1 MAKKKEEKFDIVRIE
16 ISPDDLCANSWN
28 PNEMGEKEFDLLK
41 EQIAEVGFIDP
52 PTVVE
57 VEGESGETYYRL
69 IGGAHRALAAKE
81 LGLKKIPVD
90 VLQGD
95 KWKDEDLQKFQ
106 TVRLNI
112 LHGKMKPE
120 KFVTLY
126 NQMAEKYGADKVSRM
141 MGYTKE
147 DGVKKMVAQ
156 VAKGMKESLSPEM
169 AAQFHEQAKE
179 ARTVGD
185 LERIITN
192 LFQEHGDSIKYN
204 FMVFAWGGKEH
215 IYIAMSKRTREAMK
229 KIMKASRTQ
238 TVDVNELIGDAIE
251 GVAKALP
258 KETKK
263 ANGEASA
270 EQNAGA

>member
-1 MAKKKEEKFDIVRIE
+1 MPKKKVEKMDIVRIE
-16 ISPDDLCANSWN
+16 VSPDDLRTNKWN
-28 PNEMGEKEFDLLK
+28 PNEMGEKEFELLK

-57 VEGESGETYYRL
+57 VEGDDGKTYYRL
-69 IGGAHRALAAKE
+69 IGGEHRVAAAKE

-90 VLQGD
+90 VLQND
-95 KWKDEDLQKFQ
+95 RWKDEDLQKFQ

-147 DGVKKMVAQ
+147 DGVRRMVAQ
-156 VAKGMKESLSPEM
+156 VAKGLQNSMSPEM
-169 AAQFHEQAKE
+169 AEQFQEQAKE

-185 LERIITN
+185 IERIITN

-215 IYIAMSKRTREAMK
+215 IYVAMSKRTRDAMK

-238 TVDVNELIGDAIE
+238 SVDINELIAEAIE
-251 GVAKALP
+251 GVAKNLP
-258 KETKK
+258 KKSKK
-263 ANGEASA
+263 SNGETSA
-270 EQNAGA
+270 EQNASA

>member
-1 MAKKKEEKFDIVRIE
+1 MMAKKEKLDIVRIE
-16 ISPDDLCANSWN
+16 VSPDDLRVNNWN
-28 PNEMGEKEFDLLK
+28 PNEMAEKEFELLK

-57 VEGESGETYYRL
+57 VEGEGGEVYYRL
-69 IGGAHRALAAKE
+69 IGGAHRARAAQE

-95 KWKDEDLQKFQ
+95 RWRDEDLQKFQ

-120 KFVTLY
+120 KFVSLY

-147 DGVKKMVAQ
+147 DGVRKMVAQ
-156 VAKGMKESLSPEM
+156 VAKGMKDSMSPEM
-169 AAQFHEQAKE
+169 AQQFQEQAKE

-185 LERIITN
+185 IERIITN

-215 IYIAMSKRTREAMK
+215 IYVAMSKKTREAMK

-238 TVDVNELIGDAIE
+238 AVDINELIGEAIE
-251 GVAKALP
+251 GVAKSLP
-258 KETKK
+258 KNVSKTDDEV
-263 ANGEASA
+263 AP
-270 EQNAGA
+270 EQNASA

>member
-1 MAKKKEEKFDIVRIE
+1 MAKKKKKEEDLDIVRVE
-16 ISPDDLCANSWN
+16 VSPEDLRANDWN
-28 PNEMGEKEFDLLK
+28 PNEMGEKEFELLK
-41 EQIAEVGFIDP
+41 EQITEVGFIDP

-57 VEGESGETYYRL
+57 VEGPDGDTYYRL
-69 IGGAHRALAAKE
+69 IGGAHRVAAAKE

-90 VLQGD
+90 VLQAS

-120 KFVTLY
+120 KFVALY
-126 NQMAEKYGADKVSRM
+126 TEMAEKYGADKVSRM

-147 DGVKKMVAQ
+147 DGVRRMVAQ
-156 VAKGMKESLSPEM
+156 VAKGMKDSMSPEM
-169 AAQFHEQAKE
+169 AAQFQEQAKE

-185 LERIITN
+185 IERIITN
-192 LFQEHGDSIKYN
+192 LFQEHGDSVKYN

-215 IYIAMSKRTREAMK
+215 IYIAMSKRTRDAMK

-238 TVDVNELIGDAIE
+238 AVDVNELIAEAIE
-251 GVAKALP
+251 GVAKDLS
-258 KETKK
+258 KK
-263 ANGEASA
+263 KSNGETNVDANASA
-270 EQNAGA
+270 